1 MTEARGPLAGA
12 RIVDMTAMLAGPW
25 ATMILGDQGADVIK
39 VEAPGA
45 GDHTRAQEPGAF
57 SAAFLNLN
65 RSKRSVTLDLK
76 HPRGRALLL
85 SLIETADAVVQ
96 NFRPGTVERLGVGY
110 EAARA
115 ARPDIVYVSIS
126 GFGEKGPYAGQ
137 RVYDPVIQCLSG
149 LASVQAGADEAR
161 PRLVRTV
168 LPDKLTAMTAAQAIA
183 AALYAREKT
192 GKGQHVR
199 LSMLDAVM
207 QFLWASDMGGQT
219 FADRPPAPQRPASRI
234 DLIYRTQDGY
244 ITLGANTNKEWT
256 GVCRAIGRP
265 ELVGDP
271 RFASPAARQRN
282 IDARLE
288 LVQKH
293 LQAAPAAHWLEV
305 LRAHDVPCAPALTRN
320 EAVRHPQIEAAECL
334 IEYDHP
340 AAGRLRQT
348 RSAARF
354 EGTPVGVPRAAPA
367 LGADTGEVLA
377 ELGLSRAEIA
387 ALRADGAIGGEPAEA
402 PPGEG
407 AARRAS

>member
-1 MTEARGPLAGA
+1 MTEACGPLAGA

-85 SLIETADAVVQ
+85 SLFETADAAVQ
-96 NFRPGTVERLGVGY
+96 NFRPGAVERLGVGY

-219 FADRPPAPQRPASRI
+219 FAARPPAPQRPASRI
-234 DLIYRTQDGY
+234 DLIYRAQDGY
-244 ITLGANTNKEWT
+244 ITLGANTNKEWA

-265 ELVGDP
+265 ELIGDP
-271 RFASPAARQRN
+271 RFATPAARQRN

-288 LVQKH
+288 LMQEH
-293 LQAAPAAHWLEV
+293 LQAAPAAHWLKV

-340 AAGRLRQT
+340 AAGRLRQA